1 MSVTFEIGDTDTK
14 KFIKDLAQ
22 NLKVNV
28 EEDNNEHCLRI
39 PEKLGS
45 GFIKGTHFEN
55 GVGVL
60 EFDCQLKKELVLEY
74 KKGLVHPLKLV
85 FNRESTI
92 FHQFDETDRNHEIQR
107 LENAI
112 ISSTPH
118 NNHIFKLPPNQ
129 PICVYSLEINRKL
142 FEEKISEFV
151 SEMNEDLMDLFRD
164 VNGTQLFY
172 HKSHYSLE
180 IAKFI
185 EEFTEC
191 DLTDFMK
198 TVYQEGKAYEIL
210 SHQLQQYLDDLNGA
224 SKHKILRQATLAKI
238 EKAAEIIHDE
248 LNRMDN
254 IVSLAKRVGLNQT
267 TLQIGFKRLYN
278 VSVNEYIRNYRIEK
292 TKEFLENTD
301 MNITEISYKVGI
313 NSRSYLS
320 KLFKEKYNITPKEYY
335 NQMKNGNSE

>member
-1 MSVTFEIGDTDTK
+1 MSVTFEIRDTDTK
-14 KFIKDLAQ
+14 QLINDLAD
-22 NLKVNV
+22 NLKIDV
-28 EEDNNEHCLRI
+28 EEENNEHCLRL
-39 PEKLGS
+39 PSKLGS
-45 GFIKGTHFEN
+45 GFVKGTCFEN

-60 EFDCQLKKELVLEY
+60 EFDCQLKKELVLEF
-74 KKGLVHPLKLV
+74 KKGLVHPLKLI
-85 FNRESTI
+85 FNRESPI
-92 FHQFDETDRNHEIQR
+92 VHRFDEIDGEHEIQR

-112 ISSTPH
+112 LSSTPH
-118 NNHIFKLPPNQ
+118 NNHIFSFPPNQ

-142 FEEKISEFV
+142 FEDKISEFLP
-151 SEMNEDLMDLFRD
+151 EMNTDLMDLFRD
-164 VNGTQLFY
+164 LNGTQLFY

-180 IAKFI
+180 IAKFM

-210 SHQLQQYLDDLNGA
+210 SHQLQQYLDDLNG
-224 SKHKILRQATLAKI
+224 SGEHKILRQATLSKI

-267 TLQIGFKRLYN
+267 TLQLGFKKLYN
-278 VSVNEYIRNYRIEK
+278 ASVNEYIRNYRIEK
-292 TKEFLENTD
+292 TKEYLENTD

-320 KLFKEKYNITPKEYY
+320 KLFKEKYNITPKEYHT
-335 NQMKNGNSE
+335 QVKNGHSK

>member
-1 MSVTFEIGDTDTK
+1 MSVTFEIRDTDTRQ
-14 KFIKDLAQ
+14 FIKDLAE
-22 NLKVNV
+22 NLKVEV
-28 EEDNNEHCLRI
+28 EEENNEHCLRI
-39 PEKLGS
+39 PKRIGS
-45 GFIKGTHFEN
+45 GFIKGTQFEN

-60 EFDCQLKKELVLEY
+60 EFDCQLKKELVLEHQ
-74 KKGLVHPLKLV
+74 KGVVHPLKLV

-92 FHQFDETDRNHEIQR
+92 YHQFDETDREHEIQR

-112 ISSTPH
+112 VSSTPQ

-129 PICVYSLEINRKL
+129 PICVYSLEVNRKL
-142 FEEKISEFV
+142 FEEKISEFLP
-151 SEMNEDLMDLFRD
+151 EMNEDLMELFRD
-164 VNGTQLFY
+164 VNGTQMFY

-180 IAKFI
+180 IAKFM

-210 SHQLQQYLDDLNGA
+210 SHQLQQYLDDLNG
-224 SKHKILRQATLAKI
+224 SGKHKILRQATLSKV
-238 EKAAEIIHDE
+238 EQAAEIIHDE
-248 LNRMDN
+248 LNQMDN

-267 TLQIGFKRLYN
+267 TLQVGFKRLYN

-292 TKEFLENTD
+292 TKEYLENTD

-320 KLFKEKYNITPKEYY
+320 KLFKDKYNITPKEYY
-335 NQMKNGNSE
+335 NQIKNGHSE